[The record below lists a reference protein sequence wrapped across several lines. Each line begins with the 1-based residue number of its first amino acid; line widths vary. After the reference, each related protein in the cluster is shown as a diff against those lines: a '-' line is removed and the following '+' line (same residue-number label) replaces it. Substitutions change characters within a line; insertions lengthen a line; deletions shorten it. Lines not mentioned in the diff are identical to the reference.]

1 MANTE
6 TVCTPPTLYAK
17 SKYFRAQDNVIKN
30 IRLLLHIIICKADT
44 KCILFTYGTKTQFHL
59 QHPQHVAVERLYD
72 MGNLP
77 RLCSR
82 SAKKLSVQ
90 LINCLLRKLQTNYN
104 DQVQYNTFLFW
115 WKDVIRILVLDTHTH
130 TLQHWLIS
138 RCVGEIV
145 THTHRDLEVVLTE
158 RVYSEQCEQNK
169 SIHWNGMAT
178 RFCCC
183 VLLLLCCYLQ
193 KSCSKASTVG

>member
-1 MANTE
+1 MFCIIGSSKCIQQQSNANLARVERFLLAPMANTE

-44 KCILFTYGTKTQFHL
+44 KCILFTSYGTKTQFHL

-104 DQVQYNTFLFW
+104 DQVQYNTFLF
-115 WKDVIRILVLDTHTH
+115 
-130 TLQHWLIS
+130 
-138 RCVGEIV
+138 
-145 THTHRDLEVVLTE
+145 
-158 RVYSEQCEQNK
+158 
-169 SIHWNGMAT
+169 
-178 RFCCC
+178 
-183 VLLLLCCYLQ
+183 
-193 KSCSKASTVG
+193 